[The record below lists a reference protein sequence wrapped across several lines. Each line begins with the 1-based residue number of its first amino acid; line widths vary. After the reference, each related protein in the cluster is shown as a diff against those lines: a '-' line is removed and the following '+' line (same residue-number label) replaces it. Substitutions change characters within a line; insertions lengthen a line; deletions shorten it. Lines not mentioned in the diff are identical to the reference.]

1 MHESR
6 SAALSGVRSAAL
18 SRAWSA
24 ALRRARS
31 AALIGLAVA
40 ASAGCSGGDDDGKN
54 GEAAELRPRPPGA
67 HSWTG
72 EPCDLLAGAAP
83 AEGFTLGSTTDS
95 ASPDTREDIGE
106 NGTRPRYRQTGC
118 LADLKAPDGTLWK
131 LSTTASVY
139 EEPEAARHA
148 YRVKED
154 LDRSHGRGPE
164 KVHDAAYAL
173 PADDGGRPG
182 RTLLLW
188 NGDLVLTA
196 SAYAPH
202 GSTEREVRKDLERI
216 VGNAARRTEDG
227 LRDHDAPSPA
237 P

>member
-1 MHESR
+1 MHGSR
-6 SAALSGVRSAAL
+6 
-18 SRAWSA
+18 SA

-40 ASAGCSGGDDDGKN
+40 VSAGCSGGDDGKS
-54 GEAAELRPRPPGA
+54 GETAEQAARPPGT

-72 EPCDLLAGAAP
+72 RPCELLTGAAP

-95 ASPDTREDIGE
+95 ASSDAQEDIGE
-106 NGTRPRYRQTGC
+106 TGARPLYRETGC
-118 LADLKAPDGTLWK
+118 LADLKAPDGTFWK
-131 LSTTASVY
+131 LSTRASVY
-139 EEPEAARHA
+139 EDPEAARHA

-154 LDRSHGRGPE
+154 LDRAHGRGPE
-164 KVHDAAYAL
+164 KVHEAAYAI

-188 NGDLVLTA
+188 NGDLVLTV

-202 GSTEREVRKDLERI
+202 GSTEHDVQQSLERI

-227 LRDHDAPSPA
+227 LRDPDASSPA

>member
-1 MHESR
+1 MHGSRSAGLRPAR
-6 SAALSGVRSAAL
+6 SAALY
-18 SRAWSA
+18 RARSA

-31 AALIGLAVA
+31 VALIGLALA
-40 ASAGCSGGDDDGKN
+40 APAGCSGSDDGRG
-54 GEAAELRPRPPGA
+54 GEAAEQTARPPGT

-72 EPCDLLAGAAP
+72 RPCGLLAGAAP
-83 AEGFTLGSTTDS
+83 AEGFSLGSTSDS
-95 ASPDTREDIGE
+95 ASPDAREDIGE
-106 NGTRPRYRQTGC
+106 NGARPLYRQTGC
-118 LADLKAPDGTLWK
+118 LADLKASDGEFWK
-131 LSTTASVY
+131 FSTTASVY

-154 LDRSHGRGPE
+154 LDRAHGRGPQ
-164 KVHDAAYAL
+164 KVHDAAYAI
-173 PADDGGRPG
+173 PADDQGRPG

-188 NGDLVLTA
+188 NGDLVLTV

-202 GSTEREVRKDLERI
+202 GSSEHEVRKDLEQI

-227 LRDHDAPSPA
+227 LRDHTASSPA

>member
-1 MHESR
+1 MKGSR
-6 SAALSGVRSAAL
+6 
-18 SRAWSA
+18 SA

-40 ASAGCSGGDDDGKN
+40 ASAGCSGGDDDGTK
-54 GEAAELRPRPPGA
+54 GEAAQLSARPPGA

-72 EPCDLLAGAAP
+72 RPCDLLTDAPP

-95 ASPDTREDIGE
+95 AFPDAREDVGE
-106 NGTRPRYRQTGC
+106 NGARSLYRRTGC
-118 LADLKAPDGTLWK
+118 LADLKGPDGAFWK
-131 LSTTASVY
+131 LHATASVY
-139 EEPEAARHA
+139 EDSEPARHA

-154 LDRSHGRGPE
+154 LDRAHGRGPE
-164 KVHDAAYAL
+164 KVHGTAYAL

-188 NGDLVLTA
+188 NGDLVLTV

-202 GSTEREVRKDLERI
+202 GSTEGEVRKNLERI
-216 VGNAARRTEDG
+216 IGNAAHRMENG
-227 LRDHDAPSPA
+227 LRDQSAASLSSYASP
-237 P
+237 

>member
-1 MHESR
+1 MHGSR
-6 SAALSGVRSAAL
+6 G
-18 SRAWSA
+18 A

-40 ASAGCSGGDDDGKN
+40 VSAGCSGGDGDAGGRN
-54 GEAAELRPRPPGA
+54 GAAAEQTARPPGT
-67 HSWTG
+67 HSWTSR
-72 EPCDLLAGAAP
+72 PCALLAGAAP

-95 ASPDTREDIGE
+95 APSDAREDIGE
-106 NGTRPRYRQTGC
+106 NGARPLYRQTGC
-118 LADLKAPDGTLWK
+118 LADLKAPDGTFWK

-139 EEPEAARHA
+139 EDTEPARHA

-154 LDRSHGRGPE
+154 LDRAHGRGPE
-164 KVHDAAYAL
+164 KVHDAAYAI
-173 PADDGGRPG
+173 PADDQGRPG

-188 NGDLVLTA
+188 NGDLVLTV

-202 GSTEREVRKDLERI
+202 GSTEHDVRKELERI
-216 VGNAARRTEDG
+216 VGDAARRTEDG
-227 LRDHDAPSPA
+227 LRDDDASSSA